1 MVTIYSAVHRPPVA
15 VQLLTFA
22 LLPPEVHPDSEADK
36 SGRDQRRRYD
46 DSRQFRYSKKII
58 NNIITLQ
65 IESLPHKRNKLNPL
79 IAHWPSEIE
88 FVANVIVSSMR
99 ANNLKLLRSCLSE
112 KYKTSRQV
120 GQRLPLSFFSCC
132 VFSKPE
138 SYVAWKKLRDSRSN
152 ESEKHFVILIPG
164 LNSWGPAAVGS
175 WSSLEAIVKRSSPL
189 ITPDAA
195 PDVIK

>member
-1 MVTIYSAVHRPPVA
+1 MNVCGLHRWFIFRPFFAKCVNCWPTNRERLKCGLTDRADVRLHGDDRHLWRDRMVTIYSAVHRPPVA

-79 IAHWPSEIE
+79 IAH
-88 FVANVIVSSMR
+88 
-99 ANNLKLLRSCLSE
+99 
-112 KYKTSRQV
+112 
-120 GQRLPLSFFSCC
+120 
-132 VFSKPE
+132 
-138 SYVAWKKLRDSRSN
+138 
-152 ESEKHFVILIPG
+152 
-164 LNSWGPAAVGS
+164 
-175 WSSLEAIVKRSSPL
+175 
-189 ITPDAA
+189 
-195 PDVIK
+195 